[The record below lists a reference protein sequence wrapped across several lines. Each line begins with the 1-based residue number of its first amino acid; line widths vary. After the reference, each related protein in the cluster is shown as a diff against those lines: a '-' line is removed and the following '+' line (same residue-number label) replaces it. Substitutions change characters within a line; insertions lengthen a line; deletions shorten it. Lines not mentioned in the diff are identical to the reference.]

1 MTPTLSC
8 HGAFALELSPGTGL
22 SRDLLD
28 AGAAGA
34 LAALVSRDLA
44 KLVPEAAGLDLAVLA
59 GLFDPVELLRPGW
72 PLHREL
78 ERLVAQ
84 APGVDGGRVIALGAG
99 SGADGSGGGSA
110 DANAG
115 DSGGTGGRSDAPANL
130 RPNPDFAGG
139 ALRLLPF
146 VLRGEAL
153 LVSRVSENLEAVLLD
168 TGMAGADTALLA
180 QDAFGATIEH
190 ARYLTLHDLA
200 AMIAMQYDNV
210 GLGALWP
217 VLETALLSPGQE
229 CWLDQPPEPM
239 LRLVHGQAR
248 IAMLDDDAWLAL
260 QPEAMRNAE
269 PMRIERGFTRFQMRQ
284 RQIAAL
290 LEAHGIP
297 TTFDHCPSGVD
308 PRALLSS

>member
-1 MTPTLSC
+1 MIPTLSC
-8 HGAFALELSPGTGL
+8 HGALALELSPGTGVA
-22 SRDLLD
+22 RDLLAAD
-28 AGAAGA
+28 AAGA
-34 LAALVSRDLA
+34 LASLVSRDLA
-44 KLVPEAAGLDLAVLA
+44 KLVPEAAGLDLALLA

-78 ERLVAQ
+78 ERLIAQ
-84 APGVDGGRVIALGAG
+84 APGADGGRVIAFGGGIAAVDRATAVA
-99 SGADGSGGGSA
+99 GADA
-110 DANAG
+110 
-115 DSGGTGGRSDAPANL
+115 DAPANL
-130 RPNPDFAGG
+130 RPDPAFAGG
-139 ALRLLPF
+139 SLRLLPF
-146 VLRGEAL
+146 VLRGDATLATQVAEQ
-153 LVSRVSENLEAVLLD
+153 LEAVLIE

-200 AMIAMQYDNV
+200 AMTAMQYENV

-239 LRLVHGQAR
+239 VHLVDGQAR
-248 IAMLDDDAWLAL
+248 IAILDDDAWLAL
-260 QPEAMRNAE
+260 QPEEMRNAE
-269 PMRIERGFTRFQMRQ
+269 SARIERAFVRFQMRQ

-297 TTFDHCPSGVD
+297 VTFDHCPSGLD
-308 PRALLSS
+308 PRSILSS

>member
-8 HGAFALELSPGTGL
+8 HGAFALELSPGTGVA
-22 SRDLLD
+22 RDLLAAD
-28 AGAAGA
+28 TAGE
-34 LAALVSRDLA
+34 LAARVARDLS
-44 KLVPEAAGLDLAVLA
+44 KLVPDAAGLDLALLA

-84 APGVDGGRVIALGAG
+84 APGAEGGRVIAFGG
-99 SGADGSGGGSA
+99 GGADV
-110 DANAG
+110 DTEAG
-115 DSGGTGGRSDAPANL
+115 TVAGNDAPANL
-130 RPNPDFAGG
+130 RPDPSFAGG
-139 ALRLLPF
+139 VLRLLPF
-146 VLRGEAL
+146 VLRGDASL
-153 LVSRVSENLEAVLLD
+153 AARVGEQLEAVLLD

-190 ARYLTLHDLA
+190 ARYLTVHDLA
-200 AMIAMQYDNV
+200 AMIAMQYENV

-239 LRLVHGQAR
+239 LRLVDGQAR

-260 QPEAMRNAE
+260 QPQALRDAE
-269 PMRIERGFTRFQMRQ
+269 SSRIERGFVRFQMRQ

-297 TTFDHCPSGVD
+297 ATFDHCPPGLD
-308 PRALLSS
+308 PRSVLSS

>member
-8 HGAFALELSPGTGL
+8 HGAFALELSPGTGVA
-22 SRDLLD
+22 RDLLD
-28 AGAAGA
+28 ASAAGA

-44 KLVPEAAGLDLAVLA
+44 KLVPEAAGLDLALLA

-84 APGVDGGRVIALGAG
+84 APGTDGGRVIAFGAG
-99 SGADGSGGGSA
+99 TGGDSA
-110 DANAG
+110 A
-115 DSGGTGGRSDAPANL
+115 DSGGNEDQCDAPANL
-130 RPNPDFAGG
+130 RPDLDFVGG

-146 VLRGEAL
+146 VLRGEASL
-153 LVSRVSENLEAVLLD
+153 ASHVSESLEAVLLD

-180 QDAFGATIEH
+180 QEAFGATIEH
-190 ARYLTLHDLA
+190 ARYLTVHDLA
-200 AMIAMQYDNV
+200 AMIALQYENV
-210 GLGALWP
+210 GLGSLWP

-239 LRLVHGQAR
+239 VRLVDGQAR

-260 QPEAMRNAE
+260 QPEALRNAE
-269 PMRIERGFTRFQMRQ
+269 SARIERGFVRFQMRQ

-297 TTFDHCPSGVD
+297 ATFDHCPAGLD
-308 PRALLSS
+308 PRSVLLS

>member
-8 HGAFALELSPGTGL
+8 HGAFALELSPGTGVA
-22 SRDLLD
+22 RDLLGAD
-28 AGAAGA
+28 AAGA

-44 KLVPEAAGLDLAVLA
+44 KLAPEAAGLDLALLA

-84 APGVDGGRVIALGAG
+84 APGADGGRVIAFGAG
-99 SGADGSGGGSA
+99 VNVGDELGDGSGS
-110 DANAG
+110 D
-115 DSGGTGGRSDAPANL
+115 DAPANL

-146 VLRGEAL
+146 VLRGEATL
-153 LVSRVSENLEAVLLD
+153 ASRVAENLEAVLLD

-180 QDAFGATIEH
+180 QEAFGATIEH
-190 ARYLTLHDLA
+190 ARYLTLHDLT
-200 AMIAMQYDNV
+200 AMIAMQYENV

-239 LRLVHGQAR
+239 VRLVDGQAR

-260 QPEAMRNAE
+260 QPEELRNAE
-269 PMRIERGFTRFQMRQ
+269 SARIERGFIRFQMRQ

-297 TTFDHCPSGVD
+297 ATFDYCAAGLD
-308 PRALLSS
+308 PRDVLSN

>member
-8 HGAFALELSPGTGL
+8 HGAFALELSPGTGVA
-22 SRDLLD
+22 RDLLAAD
-28 AGAAGA
+28 AAGA
-34 LAALVSRDLA
+34 LASLVSRDLA
-44 KLVPEAAGLDLAVLA
+44 KLVPEAAGLDLALLA

-84 APGVDGGRVIALGAG
+84 APGADGGRVIAFGAG
-99 SGADGSGGGSA
+99 SG
-110 DANAG
+110 
-115 DSGGTGGRSDAPANL
+115 DAPANL
-130 RPNPDFAGG
+130 RPDPAFAGG

-146 VLRGEAL
+146 VLRGEASL
-153 LVSRVSENLEAVLLD
+153 AIGVAENLEAMLLD

-180 QDAFGATIEH
+180 QDAFAATIEH

-239 LRLVHGQAR
+239 LRLADGQAR

-260 QPEAMRNAE
+260 QPDELRKAE
-269 PMRIERGFTRFQMRQ
+269 PARIERGFVRFQMRQ

-297 TTFDHCPSGVD
+297 VTFDHCPSGLD
-308 PRALLSS
+308 ARALLSG

>member
-44 KLVPEAAGLDLAVLA
+44 KLVPEAAGLDLAMLA

-84 APGVDGGRVIALGAG
+84 APGADGGRVIALGA
-99 SGADGSGGGSA
+99 
-110 DANAG
+110 
-115 DSGGTGGRSDAPANL
+115 DSGGAGDRSDAPANL

-260 QPEAMRNAE
+260 QPEALRNAE
-269 PMRIERGFTRFQMRQ
+269 PVRIERGFTRFQMRQ

-297 TTFDHCPSGVD
+297 TTFDHCPSGVE
-308 PRALLSS
+308 PRAVLSS

>member
-1 MTPTLSC
+1 MIPTLSC
-8 HGAFALELSPGTGL
+8 HGALALELSPGTSVG
-22 SRDLLD
+22 RDLLD

-34 LAALVSRDLA
+34 LASLVSRDLA
-44 KLVPEAAGLDLAVLA
+44 KLVPEAAGLDLALLA

-72 PLHREL
+72 PLHGEL
-78 ERLVAQ
+78 QRLIAQ
-84 APGVDGGRVIALGAG
+84 APGAGMARVIAFGRGMAAPG
-99 SGADGSGGGSA
+99 GDADGATAA
-110 DANAG
+110 DDNE
-115 DSGGTGGRSDAPANL
+115 SPANL
-130 RPNPDFAGG
+130 RPDPAFAGG
-139 ALRLLPF
+139 PLRLLPF
-146 VLRGEAL
+146 VLRGDASLAAQVAEQ
-153 LVSRVSENLEAVLLD
+153 LEAILID

-200 AMIAMQYDNV
+200 AMTAMQYENV

-239 LRLVHGQAR
+239 VRLVDGQAR
-248 IAMLDDDAWLAL
+248 IAMMDDDSWLAL
-260 QPEAMRNAE
+260 QSEENRNAD
-269 PMRIERGFTRFQMRQ
+269 PARIERGFVRFQMRQ

-297 TTFDHCPSGVD
+297 ATFDHCPAGQD
-308 PRALLSS
+308 PRALLSQ

>member
-8 HGAFALELSPGTGL
+8 HGAFALELSPGTDVA
-22 SRDLLD
+22 RDLLAAD
-28 AGAAGA
+28 AAGELSA
-34 LAALVSRDLA
+34 RVARDLA
-44 KLVPEAAGLDLAVLA
+44 KLVPEAAGMDLALLA

-84 APGVDGGRVIALGAG
+84 APGAEGARVIAF
-99 SGADGSGGGSA
+99 GGGS
-110 DANAG
+110 D
-115 DSGGTGGRSDAPANL
+115 TPANL
-130 RPNPDFAGG
+130 RPDPGFAGG
-139 ALRLLPF
+139 VLRLLPF
-146 VLRGEAL
+146 VLRGDASL
-153 LVSRVSENLEAVLLD
+153 AARVGEQLEAVLLD

-190 ARYLTLHDLA
+190 ARYLTVHDLA
-200 AMIAMQYDNV
+200 AMIAMQYENV

-229 CWLDQPPEPM
+229 CWLDHPPEPM
-239 LRLVHGQAR
+239 LRLVDGQAR

-260 QPEAMRNAE
+260 QPEALRNAE
-269 PMRIERGFTRFQMRQ
+269 AARIERGFVRFQMRQ

-297 TTFDHCPSGVD
+297 ATFDHCPPGLD
-308 PRALLSS
+308 PRSVLSS

>member
-1 MTPTLSC
+1 METMTPTLSC
-8 HGAFALELSPGTGL
+8 HGAFALELSPGTGVA
-22 SRDLLD
+22 RDLLGAD
-28 AGAAGA
+28 AAGA

-44 KLVPEAAGLDLAVLA
+44 KLAPEAAGLDLALLA

-78 ERLVAQ
+78 ERLIAQ
-84 APGVDGGRVIALGAG
+84 APGADGGRVIAFGAG
-99 SGADGSGGGSA
+99 TRGDAGTDARAGGG
-110 DANAG
+110 DGN
-115 DSGGTGGRSDAPANL
+115 TDAPANL
-130 RPNPDFAGG
+130 RPDRDFAGG

-146 VLRGEAL
+146 VLRGEATL
-153 LVSRVSENLEAVLLD
+153 ASRVAENLEAILLD

-180 QDAFGATIEH
+180 QEAFGATIEH
-190 ARYLTLHDLA
+190 ARYLTVHDLT
-200 AMIAMQYDNV
+200 AMIAMQYENV

-239 LRLVHGQAR
+239 VHLVDGQAR
-248 IAMLDDDAWLAL
+248 IAMLDDDAWLTL
-260 QPEAMRNAE
+260 QPEEMRNAE
-269 PMRIERGFTRFQMRQ
+269 SARIERSFIRFQMRQ

-297 TTFDHCPSGVD
+297 VTFDHCPSGVD
-308 PRALLSS
+308 PRASLSS

>member
-1 MTPTLSC
+1 METMTPTFSC
-8 HGAFALELSPGTGL
+8 HGAFALELSPGTGVA
-22 SRDLLD
+22 RDLLGAD
-28 AGAAGA
+28 AAGA

-44 KLVPEAAGLDLAVLA
+44 KLAPEAAGLDLALLA

-84 APGVDGGRVIALGAG
+84 APGADGGRVIAFGAG
-99 SGADGSGGGSA
+99 LGDGLGDGSG
-110 DANAG
+110 
-115 DSGGTGGRSDAPANL
+115 SGDAPANL
-130 RPNPDFAGG
+130 RPDPDFAGG

-146 VLRGEAL
+146 VLRGEARL
-153 LVSRVSENLEAVLLD
+153 ASRVAENLEAVLLD

-180 QDAFGATIEH
+180 QEAFGATIEH
-190 ARYLTLHDLA
+190 ARYLTVHDLA
-200 AMIAMQYDNV
+200 AMIAMQYENV

-239 LRLVHGQAR
+239 VRLVDGQAR

-260 QPEAMRNAE
+260 QPEELRNAE
-269 PMRIERGFTRFQMRQ
+269 SARIERRFIRFQMRQ

-297 TTFDHCPSGVD
+297 VTFDHCPSGLD
-308 PRALLSS
+308 PRSMLSG

>member
-1 MTPTLSC
+1 MTPTFSC
-8 HGAFALELSPGTGL
+8 HGAFALELSPGTGVA
-22 SRDLLD
+22 RDLLGAD
-28 AGAAGA
+28 AAGA

-44 KLVPEAAGLDLAVLA
+44 KLAPEAAGLDLALLA

-84 APGVDGGRVIALGAG
+84 APGADGGRVIAFGAG
-99 SGADGSGGGSA
+99 G
-110 DANAG
+110 
-115 DSGGTGGRSDAPANL
+115 GGTGSASGAGGGADEGPGDAPANL
-130 RPNPDFAGG
+130 RPDPDFAGG

-146 VLRGEAL
+146 VLRGEATL
-153 LVSRVSENLEAVLLD
+153 ASRVSENLEAILLD

-180 QDAFGATIEH
+180 QEAFGATIEH
-190 ARYLTLHDLA
+190 ARYLTVHDLT
-200 AMIAMQYDNV
+200 AMIAMQYENV

-239 LRLVHGQAR
+239 VHLMDGQAR

-260 QPEAMRNAE
+260 QPEEMRNAE
-269 PMRIERGFTRFQMRQ
+269 SARIERSFIRFQMRQ

-297 TTFDHCPSGVD
+297 ATFDHCSSGLD
-308 PRALLSS
+308 PRSVLSG

>member
-1 MTPTLSC
+1 MIPTLSC
-8 HGAFALELSPGTGL
+8 HGAFALELSPGTGVA
-22 SRDLLD
+22 RDLLD
-28 AGAAGA
+28 AEAAGA

-44 KLVPEAAGLDLAVLA
+44 KLAPEAAGLDLALLA

-72 PLHREL
+72 PLQHEL

-84 APGVDGGRVIALGAG
+84 APGADGGRVIAFGAG
-99 SGADGSGGGSA
+99 GGAGHSGSA
-110 DANAG
+110 AEG
-115 DSGGTGGRSDAPANL
+115 DSDAPANL
-130 RPNPDFAGG
+130 RPDPDFAGG

-146 VLRGEAL
+146 VLRGEASL
-153 LVSRVSENLEAVLLD
+153 ANHVSENLEAVLLD

-180 QDAFGATIEH
+180 QEAFGATIEH

-200 AMIAMQYDNV
+200 AMIAMQYENV

-239 LRLVHGQAR
+239 VRLVDGQAR

-260 QPEAMRNAE
+260 QPEEMRNAE
-269 PMRIERGFTRFQMRQ
+269 SARIERSFVRFQMRQ

-297 TTFDHCPSGVD
+297 ATFDHCPTGLD
-308 PRALLSS
+308 PRSVLSG